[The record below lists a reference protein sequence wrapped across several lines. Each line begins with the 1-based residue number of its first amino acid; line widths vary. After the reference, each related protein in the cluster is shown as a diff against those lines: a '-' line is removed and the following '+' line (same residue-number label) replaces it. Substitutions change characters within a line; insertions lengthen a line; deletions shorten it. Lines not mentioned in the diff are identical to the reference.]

1 MSSCRT
7 ESSRDISFPP
17 AFRLGLRHWLSLGA
31 KPAGLRLGLG
41 PPQPPGSPACRL
53 QVLGLVSLQ
62 KHTCQFLAMN
72 LYLSIHPI
80 GSVSGELLIQRC
92 YAILTALQTGTPP
105 QAFLWGMEA
114 PALLS

>member
-1 MSSCRT
+1 MSSCLT

-17 AFRLGLRHWLSLGA
+17 AFR
-31 KPAGLRLGLG
+31 LG

-80 GSVSGELLIQRC
+80 GSVSGEL
-92 YAILTALQTGTPP
+92 
-105 QAFLWGMEA
+105 
-114 PALLS
+114 